1 MHFLAKLAHAV
12 STYFPQVR
20 VCQHEHPLFL
30 WESFSL
36 EARLAA
42 TRIRRKLVSHVP
54 SFVNFVSCCH
64 IPHRKWRHTPSYA
77 LALVEAVFRELF
89 GREANLQ
96 IGMIWYC
103 THGSWHSVY
112 KSSHTTNLT
121 PSTFADQPSSKVQNS
136 LAVRRCA
143 SANCPQRRTKTAFS
157 DVQLTISGCNA
168 LALALGRFVFLP
180 AIREKVRYPTY
191 LPTIVF
197 VARSLKKSEDF
208 L

>member
-1 MHFLAKLAHAV
+1 LCHV
-12 STYFPQVR
+12 VT
-20 VCQHEHPLFL
+20 
-30 WESFSL
+30 
-36 EARLAA
+36 
-42 TRIRRKLVSHVP
+42 SHIA
-54 SFVNFVSCCH
+54 NGDIH
-64 IPHRKWRHTPSYA
+64 QGYA

-89 GREANLQ
+89 GREAILQ

-112 KSSHTTNLT
+112 KSSHTTNL
-121 PSTFADQPSSKVQNS
+121 PPFTFADQPSSKVQKS

-191 LPTIVF
+191 LPTIV
-197 VARSLKKSEDF
+197 KKSEDF